1 MNVTAQ
7 LLKIK
12 GVYMDILGFF
22 ILKFRKQAAWGDSF
36 AYSICSPG
44 YLVKYVQCVQ
54 KIFKRDS
61 ITLYLTS
68 IQT

>member
-22 ILKFRKQAAWGDSF
+22 ILKFRKQAAWGDGF